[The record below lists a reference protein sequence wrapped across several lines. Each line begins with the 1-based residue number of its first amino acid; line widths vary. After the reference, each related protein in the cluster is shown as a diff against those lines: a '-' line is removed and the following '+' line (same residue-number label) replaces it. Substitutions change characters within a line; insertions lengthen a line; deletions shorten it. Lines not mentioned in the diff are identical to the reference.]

1 MFHGLKVRCVVVSVS
16 ATLSLSPARW
26 TVLMLLVS
34 AMRLYFLREGV
45 GRLKVTPYPSSPT
58 PTLPPK
64 RFVCRDFLEC
74 HSQAGLE
81 VRFQCLRID
90 PSSRLDR
97 VYDTRV
103 SSASWSDGT

>member
-1 MFHGLKVRCVVVSVS
+1 MVSVI
-16 ATLSLSPARW
+16 ATLSLSPVRW

-45 GRLKVTPYPSSPT
+45 GRFKVTPCPSSPT
-58 PTLPPK
+58 PTPPPK

-74 HSQAGLE
+74 PSQAGLE
-81 VRFQCLRID
+81 TRFQFLRID
-90 PSSRLDR
+90 LSSRLDR
-97 VYDTRV
+97 VYDTWV

>member
-1 MFHGLKVRCVVVSVS
+1 MVSVI
-16 ATLSLSPARW
+16 ATLSLSLSPARW

-45 GRLKVTPYPSSPT
+45 GRLKVTPCPSSPT
-58 PTLPPK
+58 PTLQTK

-81 VRFQCLRID
+81 TRFHGLRID
-90 PSSRLDR
+90 LSSRLDR
-97 VYDTRV
+97 VYVTRV